1 MVIYITAPLFYIWFE
16 SVLDV
21 QERNNN
27 YIS

>member
-1 MVIYITAPLFYIWFE
+1 MVIYITAALFHIWFE